1 MISGITSDKRVK
13 SFGIVWADTGLA
25 QQKTIRQKR
34 PEQYL
39 MFLKAAVML
48 LLIMDMILIV
58 FKFLLSIRKDSFFV
72 VHYATIARLS
82 FWPYEIMAIFA
93 HH

>member
-13 SFGIVWADTGLA
+13 SFGIVWADTRLA

-48 LLIMDMILIV
+48 LLIMDMILVV
-58 FKFLLSIRKDSFFV
+58 FKFLLSTRKDSFFCRSLCNNCV
-72 VHYATIARLS
+72 PIILVQCKTLV
-82 FWPYEIMAIFA
+82 
-93 HH
+93 